1 MESMAMRDS
10 NDLKGIH
17 NAKTMGSAKMR
28 SMPKVQGNS
37 NYLDLYLL
45 EKEKERL
52 LKELKRIEIRRE
64 QINYRLDEIDKG
76 LAVGH
81 KKETEPKKKTN
92 PVKTVNTE
100 DKGQKKEWK
109 TMNLSY

>member
-1 MESMAMRDS
+1 MRNSD
-10 NDLKGIH
+10 DLKGIH
-17 NAKTMGSAKMR
+17 SAKTMGSAKMR
-28 SMPKVQGNS
+28 SMPKVKSGS

-76 LAVGH
+76 LAVDP
-81 KKETEPKKKTN
+81 KKETEVKKKVK

-100 DKGQKKEWK
+100 IKGQKKEWK
-109 TMNLSY
+109 TMSLSY